1 MFGFGVCL
9 AIGLV
14 VGFIIGILWRRKQ
27 WGQLPVSDPETALA
41 EEGGLDDVLRLANA
55 NVMSDL
61 AVLVAEHKVVEHM
74 PGFFEN
80 FQDLIKQGQENYYKE
95 LWHIL
100 SHYRGERLQK
110 LQGCG
115 LKLSTQDLILLLLCE
130 LRKDNKTIA
139 HLMGVNL
146 ETLKKKENPFE
157 VEIFYGRTGFR
168 GFYGRRRFTACATCR
183 GVISTIHL

>member
-9 AIGLV
+9 GIGLV

-27 WGQLPVSDPETALA
+27 WGQLSVSDPETALA

-146 ETLKKKENPFE
+146 ETLKKRKTRLKSKFSIGGQDFE
-157 VEIFYGRTGFR
+157 AFMEGDVSQLAPPAGG
-168 GFYGRRRFTACATCR
+168 
-183 GVISTIHL
+183 